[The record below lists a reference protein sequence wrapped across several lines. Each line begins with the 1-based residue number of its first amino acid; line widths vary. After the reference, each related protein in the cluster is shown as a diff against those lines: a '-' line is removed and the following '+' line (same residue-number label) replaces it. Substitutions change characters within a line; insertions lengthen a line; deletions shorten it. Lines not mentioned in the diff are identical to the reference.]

1 MGGRQVRNSPK
12 LHGQIFDHFFVEYEY
27 EDGCKL
33 YSQCRQGQAGT
44 HQVVSE
50 HAVGT
55 KGAAD
60 LGLRNAT
67 HFRITGQNPW
77 ESRLKKGEDGHQ
89 LEHYPLIE
97 AIRENK
103 PYNEVEP
110 AAMSTMTAILGR
122 MAVYSGKQVEWDDAF
137 NSKLQLM
144 PSKVSWDME
153 PPVKPD
159 ADGNYPVAVPGKTV
173 AL

>member
-1 MGGRQVRNSPK
+1 M
-12 LHGQIFDHFFVEYEY
+12 L
-27 EDGCKL
+27 
-33 YSQCRQGQAGT
+33 
-44 HQVVSE
+44 
-50 HAVGT
+50 
-55 KGAAD
+55 
-60 LGLRNAT
+60 
-67 HFRITGQNPW
+67 FRSNPW
-77 ESRLKKGEDGHQ
+77 EKRLKTGEDGHQ

-103 PYNEVEP
+103 PYNEVEQ

-122 MAVYSGKQVEWDDAF
+122 MAVYSGKQVEWEDAF

-144 PSKVSWDME
+144 PSHVSWDME